1 MIENRPKN
9 ILCITIYRSNKVL
22 NRQIRLAFAY
32 IPEVDNLWKQ
42 KKNPSEGFNS
52 PRRPARAR
60 CLSAHRLT
68 WSYNTIWSSPL
79 TNAYWYSEA
88 WPYAM
93 TPSTD
98 QMLHHIMNLW
108 PTFTFFILQ
117 YVSIEP
123 LWTYVTCQQMTYSS
137 GPMTL
142 SHIGLVLICSSVETS
157 PKRVTFPHYEFII
170 SLG

>member
-1 MIENRPKN
+1 MQTSPISVKTSNNMIENRPKN

-117 YVSIEP
+117 YVSIEH
-123 LWTYVTCQQMTYSS
+123 Y
-137 GPMTL
+137 
-142 SHIGLVLICSSVETS
+142 GLMWPANKWLIPPDQWPC
-157 PKRVTFPHYEFII
+157 PI
-170 SLG
+170 